1 MPSIDHRV
9 RIFDTTLRDGEQSP
23 GCSMTPDGKLAVA
36 RQLERLGVDVIE
48 AGFPVASQD
57 DFDAVACI
65 AQEVRTPI
73 IAALCRTNAAD
84 IETGAK
90 AIQSAQHPRLH
101 TFVATSDIHMRDK
114 LRMQPDEVIQLIKT
128 MVRQAC
134 VFVPDVEFSAE
145 DASRS
150 DPEFLK
156 RAVLAAVDAGATTI
170 NLPDTVGYAQP
181 DEYGAMIRSISE
193 LPECRDVV
201 ISAHCH
207 DDLGLAVANSLA
219 AVKSGARQ
227 VECTINGIGERAG
240 NASLEEVVMN
250 LRTRSGYF
258 SAQTAIQTPELYRT
272 SRLVSELTG
281 SSVQRNKAIVG
292 ANAFAHE
299 AGIHQHGILA
309 NRATYEIMS
318 AADVGW
324 SGIAMV
330 IGKHSGRHAIQSI
343 LASSSIRL
351 DELQLVE
358 LLAKVKDLASRQK
371 DVGSEDVLAMAETML
386 QRERKVAFEI
396 TDFVAVTGDK
406 VPATATLKLRIGS
419 DERTASAHGI
429 GVVDACFSALK
440 SSLGTPARLTRYSLE
455 AVTGG
460 SNALASIRVELED
473 AQGRRHSARAVHE
486 DVVVASL
493 NALASGYNRVIVAGE
508 SRG

>member
-1 MPSIDHRV
+1 MATVDPQV

-23 GCSMTPDGKLAVA
+23 GCSMTPEGKLAVA
-36 RQLERLGVDVIE
+36 RQLERLQVDVIE

-57 DFDAVACI
+57 DFDAVARI
-65 AQEVRTPI
+65 AQDVRTPI
-73 IAALCRTNAAD
+73 IAALCRANTKD
-84 IETGAK
+84 IQTGAK
-90 AIQSAQHPRLH
+90 AVESAQRPRIH
-101 TFVATSDIHMRDK
+101 TFIATSDIHMKDK
-114 LRMQPDEVIQLIKT
+114 LRMSPDDVIERISI
-128 MVRQAC
+128 MVKMARD
-134 VFVPDVEFSAE
+134 FVPDVEFSAE

-150 DPEFLK
+150 DPDFLK

-181 DEYGAMIRSISE
+181 DEYGGLIRSIAQ

-219 AVKSGARQ
+219 AVQNGARQ

-250 LRTRSGYF
+250 LRTRSAYF
-258 SAQTAIQTPELYRT
+258 SALTGIQTPELYRT

-318 AADVGW
+318 AVDVGW
-324 SGIAMV
+324 SGEGMV

-343 LASSSIRL
+343 LSSSGIL
-351 DELQLVE
+351 LEEAQLVE
-358 LLAKVKDLASRQK
+358 LVAKIKDLASRQK

-386 QRERKVAFEI
+386 QRERSVAFEI

-406 VPATATLKLRIGS
+406 VPATATLKLRIGA
-419 DERTASAHGI
+419 DMRTASAHGI

-486 DVVVASL
+486 DVVLASL

-508 SRG
+508 KRG